1 MTVFHQV
8 LSIKLGESEV
18 PLFSTQ
24 WSDALS
30 QGENSIG
37 NRKQKKRTNWTP
49 KEDMVLIYSWLNT
62 IKDSIVG
69 NEQKADAF
77 WKRIAAYSASS
88 PKVACLKRGSQ
99 VTISKGGERLM
110 TLFASL
116 SDAMRLQQLICL
128 VGRIIMM

>member
-88 PKVACLKRGSQ
+88 PKVACLKKREPSHG
-99 VTISKGGERLM
+99 
-110 TLFASL
+110 
-116 SDAMRLQQLICL
+116 LQ
-128 VGRIIMM
+128 